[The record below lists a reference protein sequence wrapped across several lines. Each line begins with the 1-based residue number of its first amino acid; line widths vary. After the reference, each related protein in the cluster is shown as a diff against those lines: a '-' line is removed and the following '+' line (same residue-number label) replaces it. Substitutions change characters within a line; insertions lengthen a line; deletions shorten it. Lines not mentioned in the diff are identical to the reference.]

1 MEQLA
6 AWMPIILMVLTAIF
20 IFKYFQNRK
29 KTEYGVEEI
38 QTNTQW
44 RKYRWGLWIIMPL
57 ILFIDVLSN
66 DMSGANMNIIPTIL
80 NFFISKEIILRSIRA
95 GKISSYPKLIA
106 ILVSFSVL
114 VVQISLGY
122 FLWTYL
128 I

>member
-29 KTEYGVEEI
+29 KTEYSVEEI

>member
-122 FLWTYL
+122 FLWTY
-128 I
+128 